1 MSMITLNVSEFNQ
14 IMTDIIQNQLNLSQL
29 CIQGEVSQFN
39 LYAKQQHLYVTLTH
53 EKSSLQCVIYNQ
65 HLKDIPVIKKGDV
78 CQMIGHC
85 RYSKN
90 KGQLIFS
97 GVHLRLIGTGNQLQ
111 AVERLKQSFEKQGYL
126 TKQTTDMLPMH
137 MDHVCI
143 ITAQG
148 SAAYHDIESIITTND
163 HTFKTSIIPATM
175 QGILAPGSIQ
185 QALQHAQAQ
194 SPDLICISRGGGA
207 EEDFACFNNETLC
220 KTVANSH
227 IPIITGIGHQI
238 NTTLT
243 CLCANSTFET
253 PTAMAQYLCDQSM
266 QPFHAIQANLQNVSQ
281 SIHTQLTQSQH
292 TLALLQQAFSHC
304 IQSNMDIINQTM
316 GSMMD
321 QLSLLNPIETLKKG
335 YAVCTSEKNNAVHSI
350 QQLKKNDIISLKF
363 YDGDANATIN
373 HVNSNRTN
381 NT

>member
-1 MSMITLNVSEFNQ
+1 
-14 IMTDIIQNQLNLSQL
+14 MTDIIQNQLNLSQL

-39 LYAKQQHLYVTLTH
+39 LYAKQQHLYITLTH

-85 RYSKN
+85 RYLKN

-97 GVHLRLIGTGNQLQ
+97 GVHLRLMGTGNQLQ

-126 TKQTTDMLPMH
+126 TKQTTNMLPMH

-163 HTFKTSIIPATM
+163 HTFKTSVIPATM

-185 QALQHAQAQ
+185 QALQHARAQ

-220 KTVANSH
+220 KTVANSP

-266 QPFHAIQANLQNVSQ
+266 QPFHAVQANLQSVSQ
-281 SIHTQLTQSQH
+281 SIHTQLTQLQH

-335 YAVCTSEKNNAVHSI
+335 YVVCTSGDDQCISSVTQVNEQDQIDIRFWDGVVTADILNIEKDPVAFAITTS
-350 QQLKKNDIISLKF
+350 KNMITKF
-363 YDGDANATIN
+363 
-373 HVNSNRTN
+373 
-381 NT
+381 